1 MSANT
6 FKALLSGWVSQD
18 IIIINPE
25 SFRKTG
31 ITEGVALET
40 YTAQIRA
47 VHDDYIEVGFQAQK
61 KGKVVNVDQFI
72 PFNRIKRASQW
83 GDERYLQL

>member
-1 MSANT
+1 MSAST
-6 FKALLSGWVSQD
+6 FKDLLSAWVSSD
-18 IIIINPE
+18 VIVINPE

-47 VHDDYIEVGFQAQK
+47 VYDDYIELGFQAQK
-61 KGKVVNVDQFI
+61 KGKMENVDQYV